1 MSMAELSIA
10 PRGAEL
16 PAAVTELESVI
27 EADGG
32 AALAAYQEPIGDHW
46 HLFAMLPIAKVEATP
61 YQRDLSPAHLKRMI
75 EVMKK
80 LDRFTEPIVAVHA
93 TGTYWTPNGNHRR
106 AAAVKSGAKMI
117 PAIVI
122 PDPEVAFQILA
133 LNTEKVHNLRD
144 KALEVIR
151 MYGARLEERPKSAEK
166 DFDFEFERAYYI
178 TLGLLYEKKPRF
190 SGGVYAPLLSRVD
203 GFLAKPLKDA
213 IEDRHDRATQVERA
227 DELAVALVAAG
238 KKRGLMHPY
247 LKNFIVARSNPLT
260 RARKNLPTCKAAL
273 ASMIKALEEFD
284 LGKIHFGQIRDAAQ
298 IAAATS
304 VAEPT

>member
-1 MSMAELSIA
+1 MAEIA
-10 PRGAEL
+10 TSPSGAKV
-16 PAAVTELESVI
+16 PAAVTELASTI

-32 AALAAYQEPIGDHW
+32 ITLAAYQEPLGDHW
-46 HLFAMLPIAKVEATP
+46 QLFAMLPMAKVEATP

-80 LDRFTEPIVAVHA
+80 LDRFTEPIVAVHSS
-93 TGTYWTPNGNHRR
+93 GTYWTPNGNHRR
-106 AAAVKSGAKMI
+106 AAAAKSGAKMI

-122 PDPEVAFQILA
+122 PDPEVAYQILA
-133 LNTEKVHNLRD
+133 LNTEKAHNLRD

-151 MYGARLEERPKSAEK
+151 MYRARIEERPKSAEK
-166 DFDFEFERAYYI
+166 DFAFEFERAHFI

-190 SGGVYAPLLSRVD
+190 SGGVFAPLLSRVD
-203 GFLAKPLKDA
+203 NFLTKPLKEA
-213 IEDRHDRATQVERA
+213 IEDREERAAQVERA

-238 KKRGLMHPY
+238 KKRGLIHPY
-247 LKNFIVARSNPLT
+247 LKNFIIARTNPLT

-273 ASMIKALEEFD
+273 TSMIKALEEFD

-304 VAEPT
+304 VAESS

>member
-1 MSMAELSIA
+1 MAELATS
-10 PRGAEL
+10 PRNAKL
-16 PAAVTELESVI
+16 PAAVTDLAASI

-32 AALAAYQEPIGDHW
+32 VALAAYQEPVGDNW
-46 HLFAMLPIAKVEATP
+46 HLFAMLPLAKVEATP

-80 LDRFTEPIVAVHA
+80 LDRFTGPIVAVYTA
-93 TGTYWTPNGNHRR
+93 GTYWTPNGNHRR
-106 AAAVKSGAKMI
+106 AAAMKSGAKMI

-133 LNTEKVHNLRD
+133 LNTEKAHNLRD

-151 MYGARLEERPKSAEK
+151 MYRARLEDRPKSAEK
-166 DFDFEFERAYYI
+166 DFAFEFERAHFI
-178 TLGLLYEKKPRF
+178 TLGLIYEKKSRF

-213 IEDRHDRATQVERA
+213 LEDREERAAQVDRA

-238 KKRGLMHPY
+238 KKRGLVHPY
-247 LKNFIVARSNPLT
+247 LKNFIIARSNPLT

-273 ASMIKALEEFD
+273 NSMIKALEEFD
-284 LGKIHFGQIRDAAQ
+284 LGSIHFGQIRAAAQ

-304 VAEPT
+304 VADPG

>member
-1 MSMAELSIA
+1 MTEMATS
-10 PRGAEL
+10 PSGAKV
-16 PAAVTELESVI
+16 PAAVTELAAAI

-32 AALAAYQEPIGDHW
+32 IALAAYQEPLGDHW
-46 HLFAMLPIAKVEATP
+46 QLFAMLPLAKVEATP

-80 LDRFTEPIVAVHA
+80 LNRFTEPIVAVHSG
-93 TGTYWTPNGNHRR
+93 GTYWTPNGNHRR
-106 AAAVKSGAKMI
+106 AAAAKSGAKMI

-122 PDPEVAFQILA
+122 PDPEVAYQILA
-133 LNTEKVHNLRD
+133 LNTEKAHNLRD

-151 MYGARLEERPKSAEK
+151 MYRARLEERPKSTEK
-166 DFDFEFERAYYI
+166 DFEFEFERAHYI

-190 SGGVYAPLLSRVD
+190 SGGVFAPLLSRVD
-203 GFLAKPLKDA
+203 NFMAKSLKEA
-213 IEDRHDRATQVERA
+213 IEDREERAAQVERA
-227 DELAVALVAAG
+227 DELAVALVATG

-247 LKNFIVARSNPLT
+247 LKNFIIARTNPLT

-273 ASMIKALEEFD
+273 TSMIKALEEFD

-304 VAEPT
+304 VAESS